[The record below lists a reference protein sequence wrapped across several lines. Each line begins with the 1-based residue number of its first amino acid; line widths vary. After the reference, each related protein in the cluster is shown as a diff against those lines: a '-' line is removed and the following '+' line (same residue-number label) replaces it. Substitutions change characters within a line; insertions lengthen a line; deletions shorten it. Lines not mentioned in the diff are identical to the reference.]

1 MKFLTLKG
9 LINMATITADTGEQL
24 KFDPAKY
31 DLEGMEITRYTGNNL
46 DALETLG
53 ATYAGTLLQWNA
65 RGLSVCKGSKGLR
78 LERVV
83 LVDAEK
89 DGKPVIDSDGNV
101 CKRKRVKRFY
111 VFTETQV
118 QPQRVPKSRLKA
130 LAAA

>member
-1 MKFLTLKG
+1 
-9 LINMATITADTGEQL
+9 MATKEETGEL
-24 KFDPAKY
+24 KFDPADY
-31 DLEGMEITRYTGNNL
+31 DLEGMEIARYTGNNL
-46 DALETLG
+46 DALEMLG
-53 ATYAGTLLQWNA
+53 ATWAGTLLQWNA

-89 DGKPVIDSDGNV
+89 DGKPVIDSEGNV

-118 QPQRVPKSRLKA
+118 QPQRVPKSVLKA
-130 LAAA
+130 RAAA